1 MAIYG
6 RSTVGAA
13 WVECE
18 FRRRGRSITL
28 TGTET
33 ATKISAYLRSQGTAT
48 NGLRCTLYND
58 ADDTLAYQS
67 DVLAGFTDTVGQ
79 WRDFTFTS
87 SVAAGTYWLTIFAD
101 AISGGGNTVQVANDV
116 VGDDAALYETWFND
130 GQVWPTQSPDL
141 TSLEAGEG
149 NGNNLSIYLE
159 TASAS
164 TQAPRSSAFLRMLM
178 NN

>member
-6 RSTVGAA
+6 RSTVGGS
-13 WVECE
+13 WLECE

-33 ATKISAYLRSQGTAT
+33 AVKISAYLRTQGTAS

-58 ADDTLAYQS
+58 SDDLLAYQS

-79 WRDFTFTS
+79 WRDFVFAS
-87 SVAAGTYWLTIFAD
+87 SVAAGTYWLTIFVDGIA
-101 AISGGGNTVQVANDV
+101 GGGNTVQVAYDAA
-116 VGDDAALYETWFND
+116 GADAALYESWFND
-130 GQVWPTQSPDL
+130 AQVWPTQSP
-141 TSLEAGEG
+141 SLVGLDSGDG
-149 NGNNLSIYLE
+149 NTHNISLYLE

-164 TQAPRSSAFLRMLM
+164 TQAPRSSAFLRMM